1 MSDIDKPDGA
11 RAVSI
16 STSNVANALTFEQGL
31 PLCCFVVILR
41 ELCFGVVSVWN
52 SCP

>member
-16 STSNVANALTFEQGL
+16 SNSNVANALTLEQGF
-31 PLCCFVVILR
+31 PLCYFVVILR
-41 ELCFGVVSVWN
+41 ELCFGVVTVWN
-52 SCP
+52 S